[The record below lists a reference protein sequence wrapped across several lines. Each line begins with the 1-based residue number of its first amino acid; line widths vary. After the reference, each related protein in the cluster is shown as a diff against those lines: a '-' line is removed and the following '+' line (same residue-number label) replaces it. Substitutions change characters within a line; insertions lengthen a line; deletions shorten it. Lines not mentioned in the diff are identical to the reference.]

1 MSKSQNIRVICRIRP
16 ENEREKNSLYKSC
29 IDVLSE
35 KTVKINP
42 VTNPNNN
49 TAISK
54 EEPHE
59 FTFDHIFPNTTI
71 QQDVFDY
78 AAKPLINGLF
88 EGINCTL
95 FCYGQTSSGK
105 TFTMEGIR
113 NDNVLRG
120 IIPRSMEFIF
130 DKINSISNNIEFS
143 VKCSYYQIYNEK
155 IQDLLDTRKTD
166 LQIRE
171 DKNKG
176 IWVDNCT
183 EIYVSNSKEMTEVFD
198 CGANNRTVAATEM
211 NKGSSRSHSLFVV
224 TIFQKNTVTD
234 STKSAKVFFVDLAG
248 SEKMSKTGITGGVGL
263 KEAQNINKSL
273 MTLGMVINALTENAQ
288 HVPYR
293 DSKLTRVLQ
302 ESIGGNSQTTLIIT
316 VTSNGSNQSESLSTL
331 RFGQRAKLIKNKV
344 VANTVKSV
352 KELMIKIKEL
362 EEKIK
367 KLESAKGK
375 IDEND
380 LKDSNDG
387 NTITTHL
394 RTKTDEDEICP
405 NCEKY
410 KTELMNK
417 RVELITLNENIEDL
431 TREKEDLEIEV
442 KEKCN
447 EIFNLNEKIFL
458 SEAKDKLI
466 MDDEAKLFDEISIKL
481 ETFTFFNQKK
491 QKYLEDIKSLVNN
504 NIKEQNIKKI
514 NNYLNE
520 ILSIIHLDSKNYKEL
535 LNLISNNSDSE
546 NSSTHFA
553 SHSGGNLNNKIDEEF
568 KIHEKKNSDNTN
580 DSFSK
585 SKHSSLMRSKNS
597 IKINNNNS
605 FEILNKDHEEINA
618 YKDLLSEN
626 DTLKNLNE
634 NYQLEKYQNEILIKK
649 LNDQIKDFNK
659 KISDKE
665 EIIKDLNGK
674 LCDVIQQFDEYKNQ
688 NILDFS
694 TKEQKT
700 IELINKI
707 SDLEDQNFKLI
718 HFSKDSY
725 KKKYSLMDKQ
735 IKQFTLQVQQL
746 LTENSELKKKY
757 ERKLIESNNLQIK
770 VDELQNKLSDIVKG
784 TIIKDR
790 FTYNMTTQSD
800 LDMSFTN
807 RSVCIPDPNN
817 NNGKGYIMQ
826 NMNDLLKQNL
836 QRDNKRNYNNNPF
849 NQAYKN
855 KKNINISNMINN
867 RIIKIIT
874 GGNKQQ

>member
-1 MSKSQNIRVICRIRP
+1 
-16 ENEREKNSLYKSC
+16 
-29 IDVLSE
+29 
-35 KTVKINP
+35 
-42 VTNPNNN
+42 
-49 TAISK
+49 
-54 EEPHE
+54 
-59 FTFDHIFPNTTI
+59 
-71 QQDVFDY
+71 
-78 AAKPLINGLF
+78 
-88 EGINCTL
+88 
-95 FCYGQTSSGK
+95 
-105 TFTMEGIR
+105 
-113 NDNVLRG
+113 
-120 IIPRSMEFIF
+120 
-130 DKINSISNNIEFS
+130 
-143 VKCSYYQIYNEK
+143 
-155 IQDLLDTRKTD
+155 
-166 LQIRE
+166 
-171 DKNKG
+171 
-176 IWVDNCT
+176 
-183 EIYVSNSKEMTEVFD
+183 
-198 CGANNRTVAATEM
+198 
-211 NKGSSRSHSLFVV
+211 
-224 TIFQKNTVTD
+224 
-234 STKSAKVFFVDLAG
+234 
-248 SEKMSKTGITGGVGL
+248 
-263 KEAQNINKSL
+263 
-273 MTLGMVINALTENAQ
+273 
-288 HVPYR
+288 
-293 DSKLTRVLQ
+293 
-302 ESIGGNSQTTLIIT
+302 
-316 VTSNGSNQSESLSTL
+316 
-331 RFGQRAKLIKNKV
+331 
-344 VANTVKSV
+344 
-352 KELMIKIKEL
+352 
-362 EEKIK
+362 
-367 KLESAKGK
+367 
-375 IDEND
+375 
-380 LKDSNDG
+380 
-387 NTITTHL
+387 
-394 RTKTDEDEICP
+394 
-405 NCEKY
+405 
-410 KTELMNK
+410 
-417 RVELITLNENIEDL
+417 
-431 TREKEDLEIEV
+431 
-442 KEKCN
+442 
-447 EIFNLNEKIFL
+447 
-458 SEAKDKLI
+458 
-466 MDDEAKLFDEISIKL
+466 
-481 ETFTFFNQKK
+481 
-491 QKYLEDIKSLVNN
+491 
-504 NIKEQNIKKI
+504 
-514 NNYLNE
+514 
-520 ILSIIHLDSKNYKEL
+520 
-535 LNLISNNSDSE
+535 
-546 NSSTHFA
+546 
-553 SHSGGNLNNKIDEEF
+553 
-568 KIHEKKNSDNTN
+568 
-580 DSFSK
+580 
-585 SKHSSLMRSKNS
+585 MRSKNS

-836 QRDNKRNYNNNPF
+836 QRDNKRNNNPF

>member
-1 MSKSQNIRVICRIRP
+1 
-16 ENEREKNSLYKSC
+16 
-29 IDVLSE
+29 
-35 KTVKINP
+35 
-42 VTNPNNN
+42 
-49 TAISK
+49 
-54 EEPHE
+54 
-59 FTFDHIFPNTTI
+59 
-71 QQDVFDY
+71 
-78 AAKPLINGLF
+78 
-88 EGINCTL
+88 
-95 FCYGQTSSGK
+95 
-105 TFTMEGIR
+105 
-113 NDNVLRG
+113 
-120 IIPRSMEFIF
+120 
-130 DKINSISNNIEFS
+130 
-143 VKCSYYQIYNEK
+143 
-155 IQDLLDTRKTD
+155 
-166 LQIRE
+166 
-171 DKNKG
+171 
-176 IWVDNCT
+176 
-183 EIYVSNSKEMTEVFD
+183 
-198 CGANNRTVAATEM
+198 M
-211 NKGSSRSHSLFVV
+211 NKGSSRSQSLFVI
-224 TIFQKNTVTD
+224 TIFQRNIITG
-234 STKSAKVFFVDLAG
+234 STKTGKIHFVDLAG
-248 SEKMSKTGITGGVGL
+248 SEKMSKRGIEKGKLL

-273 MTLGMVINALTENAQ
+273 MTLGMVINALSENAKF
-288 HVPYR
+288 VPYR

-491 QKYLEDIKSLVNN
+491 QKYLEDIKTLVNN

-553 SHSGGNLNNKIDEEF
+553 SHSGGNLNNKIDEDF

-746 LTENSELKKKY
+746 LTENNELKKKY